1 MLKNFRLLGAAENVV
16 AFGALFPEDEDLM
29 HQKNERLS
37 IERFMQMTK
46 IYADALYALTQPDFT
61 LKEDETCLLYT
72 SRCV

>member
-1 MLKNFRLLGAAENVV
+1 
-16 AFGALFPEDEDLM
+16 M

-61 LKEDETCLLYT
+61 LKEDETE
-72 SRCV
+72 S